1 MSNITAEQE
10 AKRYFSREL
19 LAWYD
24 EHKRDLP
31 WRRSRN
37 PYHIW
42 ISEIMLQQTRVDTVI
57 PYFLR
62 FVEKFPTVEIL
73 ANAPEEEVLK
83 CWEGLG
89 YYSRARNIQSAAK
102 QVVERHGGIV
112 PDTPEEISALK
123 GIGPYTAG
131 AVLSIAYNVPVPAVD
146 GNVMRVL
153 SRYFCLEDD
162 IAKNPTRIK
171 MEKLAGELIP
181 AGRASD
187 FNQALMELGALICT
201 PKSPHCLTC
210 PVMKHCKGRIN
221 GMEEQLPVKT
231 KAKPPRPEH
240 RLLAVIEGQGEHAGK
255 VLIRQRP
262 ATGLLA
268 RMWELPHVI
277 AEESKKAGAG
287 VNLSEEAAMQRLS
300 MALHNEGVEVRP
312 GEAWMTAEHTFSHI
326 QWYMRVFLCT
336 EANAVDNQIEQDA
349 SVSRSVEELTRLSD
363 EKAEAA
369 SALHNDAKTDIS
381 DRQPPLNKVQEPEQG
396 TLDIKLS
403 GATAESLEH
412 IRQQLAVSAATD
424 TLDPISQ
431 VAEQQEVYAAVP
443 STLLGEAFA
452 YDYRWISQED
462 MEKYAFPNLFLKILQ
477 QYFKEK

>member
-221 GMEEQLPVKT
+221 GMEEQLPIKT

-240 RLLAVIEGQGEHAGK
+240 RLLAVIEGEGEHAGK

-287 VNLSEEAAMQRLS
+287 AGLSEEAAMQRLS
-300 MALHNEGVEVRP
+300 QALHNEGVDIRP

-336 EANAVDNQIEQDA
+336 EVNASAEQ
-349 SVSRSVEELTRLSD
+349 
-363 EKAEAA
+363 AA
-369 SALHNDAKTDIS
+369 STAAENASANTNADVSVKDTDPSAIHTDAKPSRGT
-381 DRQPPLNKVQEPEQG
+381 RQPQVSKMQELEQG

-403 GATAESLEH
+403 GTTPESLEN

-424 TLDPISQ
+424 TMDKISH
-431 VAEQQEVYAAVP
+431 VAEQQEAYAAVP
-443 STLLGEAFA
+443 STLLGEAFD
-452 YDYRWISQED
+452 YDYRWISRED

-477 QYFKEK
+477 QYFNEK